1 MRRINI
7 AIDGP
12 SAAGKSS
19 ISDMLAEKYGY
30 IHVDTGAMYR
40 CLGLNALRCGVS
52 DSDEEALCC
61 LLENTDIELHTD
73 GSVYMNG
80 EDVTKAIRADE
91 VSMLASNVSKWKNV
105 RAEMVRRQQKMA
117 EAKGFIMDGR
127 DIGTVVL
134 TDAEVKI
141 YLTASAEA
149 RAKRRWLQNQAAG
162 ITGHTLEEL
171 RDEII
176 KRDEQDSGRE
186 NSPLKQ
192 ADDAVLVDSSDLTK
206 EEVVDVISALVDRA
220 CAEEES

>member
-19 ISDMLAEKYGY
+19 ISSMLAQKYGY
-30 IHVDTGAMYR
+30 VHLDTGAMYR
-40 CLGLNALRCGVS
+40 CLGLNALRNGVS
-52 DSDEEALCC
+52 DSDEEALCR
-61 LLENTDIELHTD
+61 LLDETEIELHTD

-80 EDVTKAIRADE
+80 EDVSKAIRSDE

-105 RAEMVRRQQKMA
+105 RAEMVQRQQKMA

-141 YLTASAEA
+141 FLTASAEA

-162 ITGHTLEEL
+162 ITEHTLEEL
-171 RDEII
+171 RDEIAR
-176 KRDEQDSGRE
+176 RDEQDSGRA

-192 ADDAVLVDSSDLTK
+192 AEDAVLVDSSDLTK
-206 EEVVDVISALVDRA
+206 EEVVEIISALVDRA
-220 CAEEES
+220 CAEEAL

>member
-30 IHVDTGAMYR
+30 VHVDTGAMYR
-40 CLGLNALRCGVS
+40 CLGLNALRSGVS
-52 DSDEEALCC
+52 DQDEEALCR
-61 LLENTDIELHTD
+61 LLAETEIELHTD

-80 EDVTKAIRADE
+80 EDVSKAIRSDE

-141 YLTASAEA
+141 FLTASAEA

-171 RDEII
+171 RDEIAR
-176 KRDEQDSGRE
+176 RDEQDSGRE

-192 ADDAVLVDSSDLTK
+192 AEDAVLVDSSDLSK
-206 EEVVDVISALVDRA
+206 EEVVEVISALVDRA